1 MRYESAAAF
10 RVALEQ
16 RLKNDAAA
24 GGPSLQRARKRVAF
38 ERLLARLEATA
49 PDQWLVKGGF
59 ALELRVADRA
69 RATKDVDLDWRAS
82 EAEVAEALLTA
93 TAADLDDFFDF
104 EIDRTATA
112 PDLGGGGLRY
122 RVVASVAGRVFEEL
136 IVDVGFAIEPV
147 MAPDRL
153 LTPGALSFAG
163 IDPVSVPAAPLEQ
176 HLAEKLHAYSR
187 IYAGDQPSSRPKD
200 LIDMLLI
207 AGLTRF
213 DGGRLRQIIEAVFT
227 VRATHPVPKRTGHA
241 DGERGPAPSPR
252 SRLPESPPQGRALRR
267 WRLSAHRGSALA
279 RPLAGSRARSGRT
292 LPSPGRSP
300 VAGRPR
306 GPGQI
311 VDRLSDQLVELV
323 VELRVSRPRP
333 QLFGQPCAG

>member
-24 GGPSLQRARKRVAF
+24 GGPSIQRARKRVAF

-59 ALELRVADRA
+59 ALELRLADRA

-227 VRATHPVPKRTGHA
+227 VRATHPVPNELATPTESWR
-241 DGERGPAPSPR
+241 APY
-252 SRLPESPPQGRALRR
+252 RALALELGLDGDLAAGLDAARLFLDPVLRR
-267 WRLSAHRGSALA
+267 PSVTASWDPQLA
-279 RPLAGSRARSGRT
+279 TWSGGRT
-292 LPSPGRSP
+292 PS
-300 VAGRPR
+300 
-306 GPGQI
+306 
-311 VDRLSDQLVELV
+311 
-323 VELRVSRPRP
+323 
-333 QLFGQPCAG
+333 